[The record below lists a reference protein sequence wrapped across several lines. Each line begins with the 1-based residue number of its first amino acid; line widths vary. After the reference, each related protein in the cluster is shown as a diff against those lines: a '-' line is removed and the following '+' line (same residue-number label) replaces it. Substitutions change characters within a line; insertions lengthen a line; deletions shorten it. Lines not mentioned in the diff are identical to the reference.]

1 MMGAKKYADKRLL
14 ELMCALTIVT
24 NLGSA
29 VAYILALAFMRS

>member
-1 MMGAKKYADKRLL
+1 
-14 ELMCALTIVT
+14 MCALTIVT